1 MHYKLF
7 VKRRESRMK
16 QVEVAKL
23 LNINNATYSLKENG
37 KADFTLRE
45 AKKLA
50 AIFECT
56 LDELFGEAES
66 EWLNTALSKTLT
78 S

>member
-16 QVEVAKL
+16 QVEVAKI

-37 KADFTLRE
+37 KADFTLSE
-45 AKKLA
+45 AIKLA
-50 AIFECT
+50 KLFGCT
-56 LDELFGEAES
+56 LNDLFGEE
-66 EWLNTALSKTLT
+66 ETA
-78 S
+78 